1 MVKDDNRDSI
11 VSNSTTTIRSN
22 PERSRPMPSQQPS
35 PQRTVNEEGPA
46 QSSIL
51 DEFER
56 IPLHHQI
63 WRHVNGE
70 EGAGYVISLVV
81 HAILLALLSI
91 PIIAQLDS
99 PEYFTTTV
107 REESDETVVVDE
119 PIDTVIP
126 LPVSSSAGGDPLS
139 KLPEVNLDALN
150 TELQD
155 LNLADMNQLEGQD
168 TAGGID
174 GTSGGKRIAQ
184 PKNAIKAGNFSV
196 WPWPIRSNNVKNLR
210 NDRFLAEPGTFPKP
224 RQDYLIVI
232 RIKVPGDRKSVSIR
246 DFSGTVV
253 GTDKYEQIIPDGCYY
268 FTGSGKLMPVRV
280 RPSIPVI
287 DGEAELIVRVPGA
300 AAFVEDTIN
309 IHSNILDE
317 DQEIK
322 LIFRPN

>member
-1 MVKDDNRDSI
+1 
-11 VSNSTTTIRSN
+11 
-22 PERSRPMPSQQPS
+22 MPSQQPS
-35 PQRTVNEEGPA
+35 PPRSATGETHA
-46 QSSIL
+46 QASIL

-63 WRHVNGE
+63 WRHLNGE

-91 PIIAQLDS
+91 PIIAQLDR

-119 PIDTVIP
+119 PIDTVVP
-126 LPVSSSAGGDPLS
+126 LPVSASAGGDPLA
-139 KLPEVNLDALN
+139 KLPDVDLAPIN

-155 LNLADMNQLEGQD
+155 LDLSDMEQAEGLD

-174 GTSGGKRIAQ
+174 GTSGGKRVAQ
-184 PKNAIKAGNFSV
+184 PKNAVKAGNFSV
-196 WPWPIRSNNVKNLR
+196 WPWPVVSPSGTVVSTNKIRQN
-210 NDRFLAEPGTFPKP
+210 RFLGEPGSFPKP
-224 RQDYLIVI
+224 REDYLIVI
-232 RIKVPGDRKSVSIR
+232 RIKVPGDRKSISIR
-246 DFSGTVV
+246 DFTGTVV
-253 GTDKYEQIIPDGCYY
+253 GTDNYQQIIPDGCYY
-268 FTGSGKLMPVRV
+268 FTATGKLMPVRV

-322 LIFRPN
+322 LIFSPD

>member
-1 MVKDDNRDSI
+1 
-11 VSNSTTTIRSN
+11 
-22 PERSRPMPSQQPS
+22 MPSQQSSTP
-35 PQRTVNEEGPA
+35 RTADAPPKQASV
-46 QSSIL
+46 L

-56 IPLHHQI
+56 IPIHHQI
-63 WRHVNGE
+63 WRHLNGE

-91 PIIAQLDS
+91 PIIAQLDA

-119 PIDTVIP
+119 PIDTVVP
-126 LPVSSSAGGDPLS
+126 LPVSASAGGDPLS
-139 KLPEVNLDALN
+139 KLPDMNLEPLN

-155 LNLADMNQLEGQD
+155 LKLSDVNQVEGED

-174 GTSGGKRIAQ
+174 GASGGKRIAQ
-184 PKNAIKAGNFSV
+184 PKNAVKAGNFSV
-196 WPWPIRSNNVKNLR
+196 WPWPVVSRNGSRVTTDKIRQN
-210 NDRFLAEPGTFPKP
+210 RFLGEPGTFPKP
-224 RQDYLIVI
+224 REDYLIVI
-232 RIKVPGDRKSVSIR
+232 RIKVPGDRKSISIK

-253 GTDKYEQIIPDGCYY
+253 GTDNYQQIIPDGCFY
-268 FTGSGKLMPVRV
+268 FTGTGKLMPVRV

-309 IHSNILDE
+309 IHSKILDE

-322 LIFRPN
+322 LIFSPE